1 MKLLRLI
8 LWTLIFVQKKPR
20 LRIPMPLGRTRL
32 ERVFCSLPSVLR
44 TMQPQPVSDVT
55 KEGTNDFSFKIN
67 GHKHVFQA
75 ASTAERSSWIAAV
88 EARATVGRE
97 LRENILGS
105 EGYKKHFE
113 RYSTSIFPSNPCSS
127 SIYPAKDLWLMQS

>member
-1 MKLLRLI
+1 M
-8 LWTLIFVQKKPR
+8 
-20 LRIPMPLGRTRL
+20 
-32 ERVFCSLPSVLR
+32 
-44 TMQPQPVSDVT
+44 T

-75 ASTAERSSWIAAV
+75 ASTAERSSWIAAI

-97 LRENILGS
+97 LKESILGS

-113 RYSTSIFPSNPCSS
+113 RYSTSIFIPNPCSS
-127 SIYPAKDLWLMQS
+127 SMYPAEDPWLMQS